1 MIRTILAAIAALV
14 LTGCQ
19 VKAQTWH
26 DYADDMHWSARAMT
40 EGGVSIMHT
49 PRYRHYSDRYRPWHR
64 HRARHARWGYRP
76 RHDGPRVYGYIAR
89 HEPHAHAHVQKCAA
103 PVSAVGTEHYSEDD
117 SKKAAIKA
125 WMAEVRHRLGTE
137 MMDVAHAKDVAFRCV
152 VSTPGDRI
160 SDKVARWTRGE
171 LLKECRLV
179 ATPCRPDVD
188 TTLPGDVGR

>member
-1 MIRTILAAIAALV
+1 MTRTILAALAALV

-26 DYADDMHWSARAMT
+26 DYADDIFWSSRAMT
-40 EGGVSIMHT
+40 EGGVRIRNT
-49 PRYRHYSDRYRPWHR
+49 PRYRHYSSRYHHWHR
-64 HRARHARWGYRP
+64 HRERHRYAYRP
-76 RHDGPRVYGYIAR
+76 RYPVGPQVHGYVAR
-89 HEPHAHAHVQKCAA
+89 YESPGAYQKCGNA
-103 PVSAVGTEHYSEDD
+103 VSAVGTEHYSENEA
-117 SKKAAIKA
+117 KKAAIKA

-160 SDKVARWTRGE
+160 SDKVAKWTRGE

-179 ATPCRPDVD
+179 AIPCRPDVD
-188 TTLPGDVGR
+188 NTLPGDVGR